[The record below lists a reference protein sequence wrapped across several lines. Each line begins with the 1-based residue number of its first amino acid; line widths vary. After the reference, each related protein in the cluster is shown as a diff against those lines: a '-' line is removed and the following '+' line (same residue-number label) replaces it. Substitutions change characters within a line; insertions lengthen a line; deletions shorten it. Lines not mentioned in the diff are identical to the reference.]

1 MNNYNITGSSPS
13 IDYGDVKNVKEMIFN
28 KAREKSLSLVKDSE
42 EQMTSSI
49 QNDVMD
55 NARNSISSSR
65 MKPFGLLTKTQLET
79 PLQEEVS
86 KTNDLPQLKHNVQS
100 VDNSVYTASMRNET
114 MDVARNQFSR
124 KPTLMETL
132 NFLNTQAAIKMV
144 SKTHSKIVW
153 LCLCFKDI

>member
-1 MNNYNITGSSPS
+1 MNNYNVTGSSPS

-42 EQMTSSI
+42 EHMTSSI
-49 QNDVMD
+49 QNDVMN

-65 MKPFGLLTKTQLET
+65 MKPFGLLTKTQQET
-79 PLQEEVS
+79 SLQEKVS
-86 KTNDLPQLKHNVQS
+86 ETKDLPQLKHNIQS

-114 MDVARNQFSR
+114 MNVARNQFSR
-124 KPTLMETL
+124 KPTLMESL

-144 SKTHSKIVW
+144 SKTHSKIV
-153 LCLCFKDI
+153 

>member
-1 MNNYNITGSSPS
+1 MNNYNLTGSSPS
-13 IDYGDVKNVKEMIFN
+13 IDYGDVKTVKEMIFN

-42 EQMTSSI
+42 ENMTSSI

-55 NARNSISSSR
+55 HARSSISQSR
-65 MKPFGLLTKTQLET
+65 MKSFGMLTKTQSQT
-79 PLQEEVS
+79 DAPLQEAISE
-86 KTNDLPQLKHNVQS
+86 TNDVPQLKHNIQS

-114 MDVARNQFSR
+114 MNVARNQFSR

-144 SKTHSKIVW
+144 SKTHSKIV
-153 LCLCFKDI
+153 

>member
-1 MNNYNITGSSPS
+1 MNNYNVTGSSPS

-42 EQMTSSI
+42 EHMTSSI
-49 QNDVMD
+49 QNDVMN

-65 MKPFGLLTKTQLET
+65 MKPFGLLTKTQQET
-79 PLQEEVS
+79 SLQEKVS
-86 KTNDLPQLKHNVQS
+86 ETKDLPQLKHNVQS

-114 MDVARNQFSR
+114 MNVARNQFSR
-124 KPTLMETL
+124 KPTLMESL

-144 SKTHSKIVW
+144 SKTHSKI
-153 LCLCFKDI
+153 I

>member
-1 MNNYNITGSSPS
+1 MNNYNVTGSSPS

-42 EQMTSSI
+42 EHMTSSI
-49 QNDVMD
+49 QNDVMN

-65 MKPFGLLTKTQLET
+65 MKPFGLLTKTQQET
-79 PLQEEVS
+79 SLQEKVS
-86 KTNDLPQLKHNVQS
+86 ETKDLPQLKHNVQS

-114 MDVARNQFSR
+114 MNVARNQFSR

-144 SKTHSKIVW
+144 SKTHSKIV
-153 LCLCFKDI
+153 

>member
-1 MNNYNITGSSPS
+1 MNNYNVTGSSPS
-13 IDYGDVKNVKEMIFN
+13 IDYGDVKNVKEMIYN
-28 KAREKSLSLVKDSE
+28 KAREKSLSLVRGSE

-65 MKPFGLLTKTQLET
+65 MKPFGFLTKTDPE
-79 PLQEEVS
+79 PVLQEEVS
-86 KTNDLPQLKHNVQS
+86 NVDVPQLKHNIQS

-114 MDVARNQFSR
+114 MNVARNQFSR

-144 SKTHSKIVW
+144 SKTHSKIV
-153 LCLCFKDI
+153 

>member
-144 SKTHSKIVW
+144 SKTHSKIV
-153 LCLCFKDI
+153 